1 MASTASTKEPSVL
14 KWSSHSIA
22 SETLRPTPWL
32 AWLPRSTMTR
42 GRSSGHSA
50 RRCRMRSSCDVTCHR
65 KNTSPGVQLAA
76 FTPDTPAHARLGAGG
91 PWSHVLG
98 TGGAGAGEGD
108 GEGGDGLEVT
118 ARVLTAIEAEAATA
132 APTAAACSEAA
143 IACVVAMGA
152 PIVKNTMSNEQAMK
166 ARATRWRG
174 CIGFCR
180 AIDITPFHNTPA
192 PRTPGSPGGGPLTAN
207 GSHRRTSQP
216 SKPTNTQPA
225 RQVVP
230 TVTGTCL

>member
-1 MASTASTKEPSVL
+1 M
-14 KWSSHSIA
+14 
-22 SETLRPTPWL
+22 
-32 AWLPRSTMTR
+32 
-42 GRSSGHSA
+42 
-50 RRCRMRSSCDVTCHR
+50 
-65 KNTSPGVQLAA
+65 AA

-180 AIDITPFHNTPA
+180 GIDITPSFSHLTTILTHEHTTRTSGSSYRNRDVSMKSQICVGTGKIKKSASGYATGTLRLTMRLTYSTAVPYAFTEQTPPPA
-192 PRTPGSPGGGPLTAN
+192 PRFA
-207 GSHRRTSQP
+207 
-216 SKPTNTQPA
+216 
-225 RQVVP
+225 
-230 TVTGTCL
+230 